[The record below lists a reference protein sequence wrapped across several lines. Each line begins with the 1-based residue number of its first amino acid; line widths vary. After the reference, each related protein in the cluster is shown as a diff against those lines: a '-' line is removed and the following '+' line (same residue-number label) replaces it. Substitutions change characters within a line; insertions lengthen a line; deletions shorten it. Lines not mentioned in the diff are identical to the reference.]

1 MYCLRVLRRK
11 VGGQGQGKCYNQAAL
26 QPGSQQPRQGIL
38 RSDCPVWLSY
48 PAAVSKKAVSLGD
61 RQEQVEVVTWGQ
73 WPGFCR
79 GRRKLC
85 WLLRSSDRKAV
96 GGREAAGLASPEARR
111 TVPTHFWESKDLG

>member
-1 MYCLRVLRRK
+1 M
-11 VGGQGQGKCYNQAAL
+11 
-26 QPGSQQPRQGIL
+26 
-38 RSDCPVWLSY
+38 
-48 PAAVSKKAVSLGD
+48 SKKAVSLGD

-79 GRRKLC
+79 GWRKLC
-85 WLLRSSDRKAV
+85 CLLRSSDGKVV